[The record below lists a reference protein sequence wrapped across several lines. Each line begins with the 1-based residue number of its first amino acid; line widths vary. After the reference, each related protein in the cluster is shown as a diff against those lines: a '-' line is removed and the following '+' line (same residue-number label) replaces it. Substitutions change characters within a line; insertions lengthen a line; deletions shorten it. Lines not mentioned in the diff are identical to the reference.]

1 MIPRA
6 AIACLLLAAPP
17 ALADLEAVRSCVEKN
32 TPRISAVQQL
42 DLRVTDAAG
51 GESFRSRFSF
61 FWRRLEGGDRRILLR
76 FDEPEDLDGAAVLVN
91 ARPGDRPK
99 VHIYLP
105 GQGRPRAVTSRGEL
119 EGFVARLNLGIE
131 ELELLLDPIG
141 GSQLARLA
149 DSDVAG
155 RAVWVVERREAVG
168 AEARFPRVV
177 SFIDREFCIPLR
189 AEFYDEQNAA
199 RKVLDVDVAS
209 ITRIVET
216 WIPRLLVFRDPIAK
230 SDTTIR
236 VMEAEVDSPFSPAL
250 LTVEALPAAAR

>member
-1 MIPRA
+1 
-6 AIACLLLAAPP
+6 
-17 ALADLEAVRSCVEKN
+17 
-32 TPRISAVQQL
+32 
-42 DLRVTDAAG
+42 
-51 GESFRSRFSF
+51 
-61 FWRRLEGGDRRILLR
+61 
-76 FDEPEDLDGAAVLVN
+76 VL
-91 ARPGDRPK
+91 
-99 VHIYLP
+99 
-105 GQGRPRAVTSRGEL
+105 SRGEL
-119 EGFVARLNLGIE
+119 EGFLGRVNLGIE

-149 DSDVAG
+149 DSDVGG
-155 RAVWVVERREAVG
+155 RPVWVVERRETVE
-168 AEARFPRVV
+168 AEARFPRIV

-216 WIPRLLVFRDPIAK
+216 WMPELLVFRDLQEK

-236 VMEAEVDSPFSPAL
+236 VMQAEVDTPFSPAL